1 MSCRAER
8 AGCAIDAGTPSLTA
22 VSKPQPVHGPRIDL
36 APSEAWQHLSAGA
49 GAKGEREVRHYM
61 GRCRHITPT
70 MLAHAFLAVM
80 AVQK

>member
-1 MSCRAER
+1 M
-8 AGCAIDAGTPSLTA
+8 
-22 VSKPQPVHGPRIDL
+22 SKPQPVHGPRIDL